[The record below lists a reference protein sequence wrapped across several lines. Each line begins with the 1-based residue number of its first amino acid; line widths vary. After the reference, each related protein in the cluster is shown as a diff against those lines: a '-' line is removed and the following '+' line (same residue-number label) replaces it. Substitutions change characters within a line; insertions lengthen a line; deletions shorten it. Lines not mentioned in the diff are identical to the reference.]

1 MELKSSM
8 SSLSVLDV
16 YGSMCDCLFD
26 SNGVVVGYIWWEGRE
41 GVNHPTC
48 FAHTQA
54 KKFNSKELS
63 IKGGRGQQMF
73 HLKIDGTNGR
83 GIDAS

>member
-26 SNGVVVGYIWWEGRE
+26 SNGVVGSDDVG
-41 GVNHPTC
+41 VDHV
-48 FAHTQA
+48 FVSDVV
-54 KKFNSKELS
+54 F
-63 IKGGRGQQMF
+63 
-73 HLKIDGTNGR
+73 D
-83 GIDAS
+83 